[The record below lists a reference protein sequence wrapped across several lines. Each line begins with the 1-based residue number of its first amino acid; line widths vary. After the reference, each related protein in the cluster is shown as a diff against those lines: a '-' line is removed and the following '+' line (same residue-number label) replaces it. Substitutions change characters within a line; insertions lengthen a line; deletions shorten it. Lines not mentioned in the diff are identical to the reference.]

1 MDSLTHIAI
10 GALIG
15 EAYAGKRLGRRALLF
30 GAIYQSIP
38 DVDFIAA
45 FFLPPT
51 ENILVHRG
59 FTHSFL
65 FAILITIIIS
75 FFANR
80 WRKVKGFGFSNWM
93 AFVGLE
99 IFVHLLLD
107 GLNAYGVGWLE
118 PFSHQRFA
126 YNVIFVIDPIY
137 SIWLGISC
145 TALLVLHQN
154 HHARLNWVRFGLLA
168 SSIYICFCLINKMIV
183 NNRVEYSLSS
193 QKIQY
198 KRYLTTPTALNNLLW
213 YCIAESDSGYHIG
226 YRSVFDR
233 SEEMKFQYFP
243 RNEPL
248 LASLKNEDEVKN
260 LLQFSNGFYSVEQLE
275 DGLLFNDLRFGRIA
289 GWERGETEFTFHYY
303 LQQPTKNILVVQR
316 GRFAEWNLE
325 TMKSLVKR
333 IKGK

>member
-45 FFLPPT
+45 SFLSPT

-93 AFVGLE
+93 VFVGIE

-107 GLNAYGVGWLE
+107 GLNAYGVGWFE

-126 YNVIFVIDPIY
+126 YNVIFVIDPLY

-145 TALLVLHQN
+145 AALVVLHQN
-154 HHARLNWVRFGLLA
+154 HRARIRWVRFGLLA
-168 SSIYICFCLINKMIV
+168 SSVYLCFCFINKMIV
-183 NNRVEYSLSS
+183 DNRVERSLSS
-193 QKIQY
+193 QQIQY
-198 KRYLTTPTALNNLLW
+198 KRYFTTPTALNNLLW
-213 YCIAESDSGYHIG
+213 YCVAESDSGYYVG
-226 YRSVFDR
+226 YRSVFDK
-233 SEEMKFQYFP
+233 SKEIKFQYFP
-243 RNEPL
+243 RNESL
-248 LASLKNEDEVKN
+248 LATLKNEDEVKN
-260 LLQFSNGFYSVEQLE
+260 LLQFSNGFYTIERLDE
-275 DGLLFNDLRFGRIA
+275 GLLFNDLRFGRIA
-289 GWERGETEFTFHYY
+289 GWERAETDFTFHYY
-303 LQQPTKNILVVQR
+303 LEQPTKNILVVQR
-316 GRFAEWNLE
+316 GRFAEWNWA
-325 TMKSLVKR
+325 TIKSLVKR
-333 IKGK
+333 INGY